1 MFYSFLHVQIKMS
14 APIMKQ
20 MIVIPTPFVL
30 TLKGRTPVVVLVDIK
45 EMVETALVNIL
56 RFTDTVYRFST

>member
-1 MFYSFLHVQIKMS
+1 
-14 APIMKQ
+14 

-45 EMVETALVNIL
+45 EMVQTALVNIL

>member
-30 TLKGRTPVVVLVDIK
+30 TLKGRTPVVVLVDMK

>member
-45 EMVETALVNIL
+45 EMVEPALVNIL